1 MLDLDMAAKI
11 AGGGLG
17 IVFLV
22 LAVLWLT
29 IRMTKV
35 VTGKITKLFNK
46 KPGLRHY
53 LIPCKTV
60 HTGTSLHI

>member
-22 LAVLWLT
+22 LVVLWLT

-46 KPGLRHY
+46 KPG
-53 LIPCKTV
+53 
-60 HTGTSLHI
+60 G